1 MVRHVI
7 RGILNIQQVVQVV
20 GLPQVL
26 LRTLFLWVMQ
36 MTAAVLFVYQQ
47 ATAALLG

>member
-26 LRTLFLWVMQ
+26 LRTLFLWVTPM
-36 MTAAVLFVYQQ
+36 MAAVLFVCQL
-47 ATAALLG
+47 ANVALLG

>member
-1 MVRHVI
+1 
-7 RGILNIQQVVQVV
+7 LNIQQVVQVV

-36 MTAAVLFVYQQ
+36 MTAAVLSVYQQ
-47 ATAALLG
+47 ANAALLG